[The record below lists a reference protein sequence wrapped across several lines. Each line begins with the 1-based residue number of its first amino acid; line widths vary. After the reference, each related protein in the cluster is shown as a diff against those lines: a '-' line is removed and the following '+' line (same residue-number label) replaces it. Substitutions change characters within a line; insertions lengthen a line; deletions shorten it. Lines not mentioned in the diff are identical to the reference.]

1 MASSGRS
8 QSGKRTILLV
18 DDEPDVL
25 FAVRLALEKGG
36 FEVHAYE
43 NPEKALKDYRPG
55 AYDLLIID
63 IKMPFMN
70 GLELGTKMRMLDP
83 RAKICFLTAINDLT
97 AYSDHYR
104 KCSGVPGEVI
114 AFTQKPIENEVLLGI
129 AKELASR
136 PPKNPDR

>member
-1 MASSGRS
+1 MSSRERER
-8 QSGKRTILLV
+8 SGKRTVLLV
-18 DDEPDVL
+18 DDEPDIL

-36 FEVHAYE
+36 FTVHAYE
-43 NPEKALKDYRPG
+43 SPEKALAEYVPG

-70 GLELGTKMRMLDP
+70 GLELGTKMRKMDP

-97 AYSDHYR
+97 AYSEDY
-104 KCSGVPGEVI
+104 KECSSVPGELI
-114 AFTQKPIENEVLLGI
+114 AFTQKPIENAVLIGI

-136 PPKNPDR
+136 PPSN